1 MKFNIFTKN
10 EKIWDLEFILIRNKI
25 FILRRSEAV
34 SRDSCQLD
42 IRWHLHDNVGW
53 IEINKI
59 EFGYLFLTL
68 IYRHFA
74 CASCLKLDLYDFLI
88 FPLIMGRRRTSDGDL
103 SSFIYLKDRFGQR
116 TVNILKKT
124 NGVGRRTKA
133 GQVRPTSSVLS
144 NTVDVFRKMSCWWL
158 PDARLSLRIVVL
170 DRVVFR
176 CYSQLFPFF
185 EEMLPN
191 KVLIST

>member
-1 MKFNIFTKN
+1 MQQQFYQLTKLWNVCTFVTLKISKFRREIQNFYWKL
-10 EKIWDLEFILIRNKI
+10 KIWDLGFILIRNKI

-34 SRDSCQLD
+34 SRDSCQLA

-116 TVNILKKT
+116 TVNI
-124 NGVGRRTKA
+124 
-133 GQVRPTSSVLS
+133 
-144 NTVDVFRKMSCWWL
+144 
-158 PDARLSLRIVVL
+158 
-170 DRVVFR
+170 
-176 CYSQLFPFF
+176 
-185 EEMLPN
+185 
-191 KVLIST
+191 